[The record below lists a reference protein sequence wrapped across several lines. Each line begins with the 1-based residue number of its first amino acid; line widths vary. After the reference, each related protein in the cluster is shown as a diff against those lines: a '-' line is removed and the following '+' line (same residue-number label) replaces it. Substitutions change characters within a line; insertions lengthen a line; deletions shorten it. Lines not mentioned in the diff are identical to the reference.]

1 MVVLSASICTSAG
14 KALVSRQFVEM
25 TRMRVEGLFAAFPKL
40 MVVGSEHTFV
50 ETDTVRY
57 VYQPLDNNL
66 FLLLLTT
73 KASNIVED
81 LSTLRLLAKV
91 VPDVAG
97 GMSENHIQESAFELV
112 FAMDEVLTAGGYREE
127 ATLTSIRNN
136 LLMDSHEEKMAL
148 MIENEKKKEAKRVM
162 DQRAKEL
169 QKQKM
174 DHLKNNI
181 LNSNASSAP
190 ISKMEGFGG
199 GGYANQNNNFMD
211 AFQPDN
217 GSNNN
222 NNNPYSSHNPYN
234 PYESAPSAPEPPRN
248 IAKGM
253 TLGKTKKKDSVMAGI
268 AAEDNLSLFA
278 GISSKSS
285 KAIDDQATSN
295 QPPSTPVSLVL
306 EEKIRVTMSRE
317 GVVESS
323 EVKGTLSLTA
333 HTDVGSLALVSV
345 NKPPGFNFATHP
357 KVNKPTYDS
366 KGLLGL
372 KGNKGFPL
380 NRPVGILRWSSN
392 SPDVAPLT
400 INCWPEE
407 EADGT
412 MNVNIDLE
420 LLHSNAMLS
429 DVQILVPLSSTDPPN
444 IQAIE
449 GQYKCENAVLC
460 WYHNLIDSSNPNA
473 SIEFS
478 IPGSDADAFFPI
490 QISFQ
495 SQSLLCPLQINSITS
510 SSTNQPIPDTIKKSL
525 TPDSYIIQ

>member
-1 MVVLSASICTSAG
+1 
-14 KALVSRQFVEM
+14 
-25 TRMRVEGLFAAFPKL
+25 
-40 MVVGSEHTFV
+40 
-50 ETDTVRY
+50 
-57 VYQPLDNNL
+57 
-66 FLLLLTT
+66 
-73 KASNIVED
+73 
-81 LSTLRLLAKV
+81 
-91 VPDVAG
+91 
-97 GMSENHIQESAFELV
+97 
-112 FAMDEVLTAGGYREE
+112 
-127 ATLTSIRNN
+127 
-136 LLMDSHEEKMAL
+136 

-306 EEKIRVTMSRE
+306 EEKIRVTMSR
-317 GVVESS
+317 
-323 EVKGTLSLTA
+323 
-333 HTDVGSLALVSV
+333 
-345 NKPPGFNFATHP
+345 
-357 KVNKPTYDS
+357 
-366 KGLLGL
+366 
-372 KGNKGFPL
+372 
-380 NRPVGILRWSSN
+380 
-392 SPDVAPLT
+392 
-400 INCWPEE
+400 
-407 EADGT
+407 
-412 MNVNIDLE
+412 
-420 LLHSNAMLS
+420 
-429 DVQILVPLSSTDPPN
+429 
-444 IQAIE
+444 
-449 GQYKCENAVLC
+449 
-460 WYHNLIDSSNPNA
+460 
-473 SIEFS
+473 
-478 IPGSDADAFFPI
+478 
-490 QISFQ
+490 
-495 SQSLLCPLQINSITS
+495 
-510 SSTNQPIPDTIKKSL
+510 
-525 TPDSYIIQ
+525 